1 MPYNKNMRISSSLY
15 GIQNAYKKINKSA
28 ENIANSKL
36 ENLPEDMVN
45 LMEGQREVEANLKV
59 IKTNDELL
67 GTIIDTFA

>member
-1 MPYNKNMRISSSLY
+1 MRVSSSLY

-28 ENIANSKL
+28 ENIALNKL

-45 LMEGQREVEANLKV
+45 LMTGQREVEANLKV

-67 GTIIDTFA
+67 GTIIDIFA